1 MLDKEV
7 LKTVSRIELSVRGTL
22 DTVMTGAYH
31 SSFKGNGMEFSEV
44 REYMP
49 GDDVRTIDWNVTAR
63 TGTPYVKKFIEER
76 EMTMLLMVD
85 ASSSSEFGSGKQ
97 MKGEVMATLTA
108 LLAFAAIKNN
118 DKVGLLIYTDQ
129 VELFIPPE
137 KGRKHV
143 LRLIREILYF
153 KPQHHGTN
161 TQVALEYAGKILN
174 RRAVVVVMSDF
185 LDEGFENAF
194 KIFLDE
200 GFENAFK
207 ILRKRHDVLAV
218 SVVDPREMEL
228 PPAGLVELEDPETG
242 ETLLIDTGDAAFREA
257 FAREAKRQGK
267 ATKEL
272 FQRMSIDFVRIETHD
287 DFKETVAPLIEHF
300 RRRAKAARM

>member
-153 KPQHHGTN
+153 KPEHHGTN

-194 KIFLDE
+194 KILRKR